1 MGLAHKAPTLG
12 GGKALAA
19 LGIVTAGLEF
29 VAVLAVV
36 EQRTTK
42 HEQKH
47 AVRRL
52 RALRRS

>member
-52 RALRRS
+52 RA